1 MTHLL
6 GRLLECHA
14 GLARTVPNSAVQAA
28 QVTQYGCSPRRT
40 WLMIL
45 PEHRIKWRSEL
56 PAHCASPRR
65 ISDLLE
71 VGKSDASASFT

>member
-1 MTHLL
+1 M
-6 GRLLECHA
+6 
-14 GLARTVPNSAVQAA
+14 LAS
-28 QVTQYGCSPRRT
+28 GGSGGT

-56 PAHCASPRR
+56 PAHCATPRG

-71 VGKSDASASFT
+71 VGKSDASASFTLRWSDPDAVELFLRRVAELLLKVETRRI